1 MLQSVSLSDILAGM
15 RVFTNKWFSR
25 WADDEE
31 LSDSVLWS
39 AAKDVVAGHVEGSL
53 GGCLFKKRIHR
64 DGGGKRSGYRFII
77 GYRKSDGSRVVFLY
91 AFAKNEKSNI
101 SNKEK
106 TALQL
111 TAKDFLSATDK
122 QLQALLSTMKYREV
136 TAHEQDS

>member
-1 MLQSVSLSDILAGM
+1 M

-25 WADDEE
+25 WADAEE
-31 LSDSVLWS
+31 LSDPVLWS

-53 GGCLFKKRIHR
+53 GGFLFKKRIPR
-64 DGGGKRSGYRFII
+64 DGGGKRSGYRVII

-91 AFAKNEKSNI
+91 AFAKNEKANI

-106 TALQL
+106 IALQL

>member
-1 MLQSVSLSDILAGM
+1 M

-31 LSDSVLWS
+31 LSDSVLW
-39 AAKDVVAGHVEGSL
+39 ATAKDVVTEYVEGSL
-53 GGCLFKKRIHR
+53 GGCLFKKRIPR
-64 DGGGKRSGYRFII
+64 EGGGKRSGYRVII

-91 AFAKNEKSNI
+91 AFAIKDKANI